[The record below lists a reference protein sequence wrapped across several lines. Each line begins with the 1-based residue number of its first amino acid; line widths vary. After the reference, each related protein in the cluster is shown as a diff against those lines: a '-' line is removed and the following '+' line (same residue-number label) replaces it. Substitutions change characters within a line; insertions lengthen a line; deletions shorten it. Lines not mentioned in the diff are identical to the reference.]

1 MAAHEVSAI
10 ITCPACGKSYQY
22 LSALAGHISFN
33 VNCALKLIRNSG
45 RVSLD
50 LRKCLLAERSIPII
64 VRKCEI
70 CSLSCNSQVS
80 YLAHMDHHFT
90 GINYECS
97 VCNFTFVRVCAFY
110 KHTCYQPIPLCI
122 FCEADK
128 DANAERI
135 SHPMKTAENPK
146 VLKVLQESSSKKQS
160 LNVDLLSKKSDQ
172 QMKISKKHQKSGK
185 DVALDTNEVF
195 QSSLQLSQT
204 TVSNANTLSHYG
216 PSKLSFTTAGLE
228 TYPKYTST
236 STHITSC
243 GQATHLPL
251 VNSTPIPAL
260 PKSFPPNASST
271 LLTARIQS
279 GLKRA
284 GESLDSNPS
293 KVPRIDIDKLFEE
306 SDSDDDIDEDSLVQL
321 VIPTINQM
329 PASNPRTCN
338 KNNLAE
344 FLSESEDSSN
354 PESKS
359 SQELNVLTET
369 DLETLDEKSLSIE
382 PKSSSLKDGHKSL
395 INVENEELVKSSEM
409 LKIQYA
415 QNKELENYKTK
426 STDDYEIQSVMHQA
440 TRSEAVSESRLLEDA
455 ESRSKK
461 NAEFRSKENAESRSK
476 EYEESRSIED
486 LESRPIED
494 PESRS
499 KEDPK
504 LKLMEEVESRLMED
518 PESRSK
524 EDSDSR
530 SIEDPESRSIEDPE
544 SRSIE
549 DLESR
554 SMEDEEF
561 RSIEDPESRSME
573 DTESSSMEDTDSC
586 SMEDPES
593 ISIKDPE
600 LRRIED
606 SESRSM
612 EDQESRIFEDSGTM
626 SKKDSVTSS
635 IEIGTEDEN
644 YSFDDITDNDKI
656 LEDLSDCYFCHN
668 CDPIQLLR
676 KKYLLK

>member
-146 VLKVLQESSSKKQS
+146 VLKVLQESSSKKQ
-160 LNVDLLSKKSDQ
+160 
-172 QMKISKKHQKSGK
+172 
-185 DVALDTNEVF
+185 
-195 QSSLQLSQT
+195 LSQT

-271 LLTARIQS
+271 LLTARIQP